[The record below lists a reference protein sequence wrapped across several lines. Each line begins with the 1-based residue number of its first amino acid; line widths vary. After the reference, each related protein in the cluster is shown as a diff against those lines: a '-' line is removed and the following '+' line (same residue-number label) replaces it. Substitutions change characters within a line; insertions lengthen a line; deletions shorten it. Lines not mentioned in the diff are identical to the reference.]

1 MAAAL
6 SLANQGFPVHLVE
19 KGEALGGNLRN
30 LHFGLDALGAGA
42 GLKRSGRSE
51 FLEPREY
58 LEELVAQ
65 VTGHPLVE
73 VHLGTELA
81 RSRGFVGN
89 FVSTLQPA
97 ARKTNGGNGE
107 QAEKTDGGKRAD
119 AIEVRHGVTILATG
133 GVEYRGEE
141 YGYGSARNIVTQQ
154 ELEARL
160 AQHAAPSEGEGATP
174 LPRSLVMIQ
183 CVGPAERYC
192 ARICCTSALK
202 NALVL
207 KRLDP
212 STQITVVYR
221 DIRTYG
227 FKERLYTQAR
237 EQGVIFVHYDDAH
250 LPDVR
255 VAGAQEDVAGE
266 RDAALEVRVWDE
278 ALAREVVLAPDLLV
292 LSTPVIPALAAQEMR
307 SRLKVPLD
315 ADGFYLE
322 AHVKLRPVD
331 FVSEGIF
338 MAGMAHY
345 PKLLDESIAHAR
357 AAAARAATVLGRDSI
372 RTGGRVAD
380 VDQALCVGCLTCVRS
395 CPFGAVRI
403 QDEVPGVG
411 GVLGAAGVEAALC
424 QGCGLCAAECPAGA
438 IDLLHYT
445 DTQVMSKVDALF
457 EAAQGDVP

>member
-1 MAAAL
+1 
-6 SLANQGFPVHLVE
+6 
-19 KGEALGGNLRN
+19 
-30 LHFGLDALGAGA
+30 
-42 GLKRSGRSE
+42 
-51 FLEPREY
+51 
-58 LEELVAQ
+58 
-65 VTGHPLVE
+65 
-73 VHLGTELA
+73 
-81 RSRGFVGN
+81 
-89 FVSTLQPA
+89 
-97 ARKTNGGNGE
+97 
-107 QAEKTDGGKRAD
+107 
-119 AIEVRHGVTILATG
+119 
-133 GVEYRGEE
+133 
-141 YGYGSARNIVTQQ
+141 
-154 ELEARL
+154 
-160 AQHAAPSEGEGATP
+160 
-174 LPRSLVMIQ
+174 MIQ

-250 LPDVR
+250 LPDVS
-255 VAGAQEDVAGE
+255 VAGAEEGEPGE

-292 LSTPVIPALAAQEMR
+292 LSTPVVPALAAEEMR
-307 SRLKVPLD
+307 NRLKIQLD

-345 PKLLDESIAHAR
+345 PKLLEESIAHAR
-357 AAAARAATVLGRDSI
+357 AAAARAATVLGKDSI

-380 VDQALCVGCLTCVRS
+380 VDQDLCVACLTCVRC

-403 QDEVPGVG
+403 RDEAPGVG

-424 QGCGLCAAECPAGA
+424 QGCGVCAAECPAGA
-438 IDLLHYT
+438 IDLMHYT

-457 EAAQGDVP
+457 EAAEGDVP